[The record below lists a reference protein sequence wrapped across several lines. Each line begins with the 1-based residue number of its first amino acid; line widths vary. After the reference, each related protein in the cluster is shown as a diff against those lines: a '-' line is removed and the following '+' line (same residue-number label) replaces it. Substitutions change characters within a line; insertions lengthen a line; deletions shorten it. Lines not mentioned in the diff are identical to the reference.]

1 MDIRIQK
8 NENLSLA
15 IKKALVAEGAKKES
29 FNGSIWNK
37 ILDVVDQQ
45 NQENKQNGE
54 EALYS
59 GGNTRKPADWQNNYK
74 VIANQILKF
83 SENAWNQIRAL
94 VGLGAKET
102 VQTPEKL
109 AIPNSESNTPQ
120 SLKPEQ
126 STTFDLQNMARL
138 NLNQDVPV
146 TNTSVSN
153 FIPRTK
159 RTGAEPDKPTVQAN
173 PEKAAT
179 PVSEV
184 TVAPVE
190 TVVTSEPTVVN
201 PETSQNPFVI
211 TQETPP
217 YIVDNEGN
225 VISNLSDGGKVSISS
240 TNLVNHYNSKSTEI
254 RIIDKNGNEV
264 KIPLDLHHSVLTDV
278 INREKSSEELQQMLG
293 KITQAVSELNPEELN
308 DLKNE
313 VKVIDVHH
321 ILLGSGAEYM
331 QDGEKISLTTDAGN
345 GLTSATLKHEIGHAV
360 DSNVSAEF
368 QTEDNKKDFDALFAM
383 IKEKDPSLLCYGTTD
398 SQEFFAEYY
407 SSRTGGGLEETKKLL
422 SYLENTQDEDL
433 KTAYGK
439 VKKIC
444 DGIIEETRKKAP
456 EERVSSSPIAKE
468 HIRAISKSEYIESH
482 RAEIKEIFGE
492 EVSSRIN
499 SESDLYNFYNYYLN
513 QNKFKTL
520 EQKLVARNLF
530 NNCPNV

>member
-74 VIANQILKF
+74 VVANQILKF

-146 TNTSVSN
+146 TSTSVSN

-173 PEKAAT
+173 PEKPAT

-190 TVVTSEPTVVN
+190 TVETSEPTVVN
-201 PETSQNPFVI
+201 PETSQNPFV
-211 TQETPP
+211 TKQETPP

-225 VISNLSDGGKVSISS
+225 VISNLSDGGKVFISS
-240 TNLVNHYNSKSTEI
+240 TNLVNHYDSKSTEI
-254 RIIDKNGNEV
+254 RIVDKNGNEV
-264 KIPLDLHHSVLTDV
+264 KIPLALNHSVLSGLQGE
-278 INREKSSEELQQMLG
+278 ICSERLQQILG

-313 VKVIDVHH
+313 VKIIDVQNM
-321 ILLGSGAEYM
+321 ILGGAAAYRSKAER
-331 QDGEKISLTTDAGN
+331 IFLTTDTRN
-345 GLTSATLKHEIGHAV
+345 GLTSAALKHEIGHAV

-383 IKEKDPSLLCYGTTD
+383 IKEKDPSLLCYGTTN
-398 SQEFFAEYY
+398 SKEFFAEYY

-433 KTAYGK
+433 KTAYRK

-444 DGIIEETRKKAP
+444 DGIIEKTRKKAP

-468 HIRAISKSEYIESH
+468 HIRAISKSEYIENH

-499 SESDLYNFYNYYLN
+499 SESDLYNFYNDYLN